1 MKYGYVRC
9 NCYIQGKTIAPKNKE
24 FLSITEKKIDW
35 VVPEQEK
42 YKDIKKYYLLES
54 EFADWRLLACEHLD
68 MDMANVFI
76 GTIEKIKAFK
86 ITLEKLGGKN
96 NYPVLVEQLT
106 LENSNKLD
114 VRLAQGLLRE
124 VEILQSNTI
133 EEEKYML
140 LQKGSADTL
149 ASFQPDSPFIILNA
163 IHANV
168 HLCLGN
174 QGFFI
179 NKHFEKRDA
188 KLQMVVFSK
197 TKEMFKSRH
206 FIQETL
212 PQNQYK
218 FTDLSNGN
226 SYETKEKLILKNNV
240 PTTIEFEVIKKKT
253 VVNEEYKE
261 MLSALKTLAKAS
273 IETGNSIFME

>member
-9 NCYIQGKTIAPKNKE
+9 NCYIQGKTVVPTNKE
-24 FLSITEKKIDW
+24 FISVTEKKIDW

-42 YKDIKKYYLLES
+42 YKDIEKYYLLES

-68 MDMANVFI
+68 MYMANIFI
-76 GTIEKIKAFK
+76 GTNEKIKAFK

-106 LENSNKLD
+106 LDNSNKLETKF
-114 VRLAQGLLRE
+114 VQELLKE
-124 VEILQSNTI
+124 VETLKKNTTQIEKHLLIQKTSN
-133 EEEKYML
+133 EN
-140 LQKGSADTL
+140 L
-149 ASFQPDSPFIILNA
+149 ASIQSSVPFTILNA
-163 IHANV
+163 IHAKE
-168 HLCLGN
+168 HLCLDE

-179 NKHFEKRDA
+179 NKHFEKRDM
-188 KLQMVVFSK
+188 KLQRVVFSK
-197 TKEMFKSRH
+197 TKEMFRSRH

-218 FTDLSNGN
+218 FIDIASENF
-226 SYETKEKLILKNNV
+226 YETKEKLIPKDKV
-240 PTTIEFEVIKKKT
+240 ATTIEFEVIKKKT

-261 MLSALKTLAKAS
+261 MLSALKILAKAS
-273 IETGNSIFME
+273 IETGNSIFIE